1 MGRDFQATEDDSPEA
16 IAYTN
21 KVKNSD
27 TFGGKGKITYSGGKF
42 NAYIQG
48 AYMGLVASGGAQYA
62 RALTGWALKDTGM
75 GNQTNALAG
84 FTYQIGNFQIAPT
97 SCGRTA
103 GRSHA

>member
-1 MGRDFQATEDDSPEA
+1 MTSYVIPQPKNTRASLAVERKFGRFDITVGGIWSGVNLVGRDFQATEDDSPEA

-48 AYMGLVASGGAQYA
+48 AYMGLVASGGAS
-62 RALTGWALKDTGM
+62 M
-75 GNQTNALAG
+75 
-84 FTYQIGNFQIAPT
+84 PEP
-97 SCGRTA
+97 
-103 GRSHA
+103 